1 MYALKNYEKTKNRAQ
16 APTRLGITVN
26 KKLGK
31 AVRRSRVKRVIRAAY
46 RQNLPD
52 LKNGYL
58 IIVAAR
64 GAVFEKNVKSTA
76 VAERMRQSFEK
87 LGLLSGMP
95 DIRPNAAKQSKKPFG
110 RENHENTLYF
120 FDTAL
125 PEISI
130 SAQRHTNLPFY
141 ADLLGIC
148 AGSLSGARAFLSAR
162 HSAFGVCFGAIRS
175 ERAAMIPCRRKE
187 SAST

>member
-1 MYALKNYEKTKNRAQ
+1 MCFSHANTETHEDSILFMVKKLYPLCENHLFSRAYRKGRCDANKYVAVYALKNYEKTKNRAQ
-16 APTRLGITVN
+16 SPTKLGITVN

-31 AVRRSRVKRVIRAAY
+31 AVRRSRVKRIIRAAY

-95 DIRPNAAKQSKKPFG
+95 DIRPNAAKQSKKPFS
-110 RENHENTLYF
+110 REK
-120 FDTAL
+120 
-125 PEISI
+125 S
-130 SAQRHTNLPFY
+130 
-141 ADLLGIC
+141 
-148 AGSLSGARAFLSAR
+148 
-162 HSAFGVCFGAIRS
+162 
-175 ERAAMIPCRRKE
+175 
-187 SAST
+187 

>member
-1 MYALKNYEKTKNRAQ
+1 MRKPKTAH
-16 APTRLGITVN
+16 RLRQGSASLSI
-26 KKLGK
+26 KSSAKLS
-31 AVRRSRVKRVIRAAY
+31 AVKRVIRAAY

-64 GAVFEKNVKSTA
+64 GAVFEKNIKSTA

-110 RENHENTLYF
+110 REK
-120 FDTAL
+120 
-125 PEISI
+125 S
-130 SAQRHTNLPFY
+130 
-141 ADLLGIC
+141 
-148 AGSLSGARAFLSAR
+148 
-162 HSAFGVCFGAIRS
+162 
-175 ERAAMIPCRRKE
+175 
-187 SAST
+187 